1 MQLHNDENMRADR
14 VHRPASAG
22 TNGTRNMAG
31 PVPTARMKVPD
42 FLEKAPGDAC
52 FLKRGDFSI
61 SLNASPGLR
70 TEVGALIKRMYSWRG
85 YETENVVVSSDNP
98 NRLTLE
104 ATIGRRLV
112 GTLTLG
118 LDSEEGLSADE
129 LYFDEIN
136 EFRREGRKLCELT
149 KLAVDPQYSSKE
161 ILASLFHLA
170 YIYGHKIHKAT
181 DLFIEVNPRHAGFYR
196 RMLGLAQ
203 IGEERPCRRVR
214 APAVLMHLE
223 LDYVNAQISSLAGSC
238 RSSEKSL
245 YPYFFSEHEEK
256 GLASRLQRHNS

>member
-1 MQLHNDENMRADR
+1 MQLHNDENRRADR

-22 TNGTRNMAG
+22 TNGTRNIAG
-31 PVPTARMKVPD
+31 PVPPARIKVPD
-42 FLEKAPGDAC
+42 LLEKGPGDAC

-85 YETENVVVSSDNP
+85 YETENVVVSSHSP

-118 LDSEEGLSADE
+118 LDSEDGLSADE

-170 YIYGHKIHKAT
+170 YIYGHKIH
-181 DLFIEVNPRHAGFYR
+181 
-196 RMLGLAQ
+196 
-203 IGEERPCRRVR
+203 
-214 APAVLMHLE
+214 
-223 LDYVNAQISSLAGSC
+223 
-238 RSSEKSL
+238 
-245 YPYFFSEHEEK
+245 
-256 GLASRLQRHNS
+256 